1 MKPLTT
7 KAFELWLQEQAQLIK
22 RYREVEKSSVLAE
35 YNQLKLTVDSSEFQ
49 ANKGAFRR
57 TLLGKLRWLSTPQH
71 QQEKQLKALAKNA
84 DIILYLT
91 HTNEQIQE
99 LESYKMVWA
108 EEFETGRLSDTW
120 QTGFL
125 YASPA
130 LKKDHSHVSEQQA
143 YTQGK
148 NTQVVNRSLNILTK
162 KEKVTAAAWHPTKGM
177 IPCTCAY
184 TSDIW
189 HTSKAVAPAAGILQA
204 KVRCSGKAKHVL
216 CLTNSHAQK
225 ALPILPAN
233 KTEKNAIYTI
243 VWNDKEVINYVNNV
257 EVARS
262 KNPLSG
268 EALHVL
274 VRSYLPENQKAS
286 ASQLAIDWIRIYTK

>member
-7 KAFELWLQEQAQLIK
+7 KAFELWLQEQAQLIT
-22 RYREVEKSSVLAE
+22 RYRQVEKSSVLAE
-35 YNQLKLTVDSSEFQ
+35 YNQLKETIESPEFQ
-49 ANKGAFRR
+49 ADKDAFRR
-57 TLLGKLRWLSTPQH
+57 TLLGKIRWLSTPQH

-84 DIILYLT
+84 DIILYLS
-91 HTNEQIQE
+91 HTAEEIQE
-99 LESYKMVWA
+99 LESYKTVWA

-143 YTQGK
+143 YTRGK
-148 NTQVVNRSLNILTK
+148 NTQVANRSLNILTK
-162 KEKVTAAAWHPTKGM
+162 KEKVTATAWHPTKGM
-177 IPCTCAY
+177 IPCTFAY

-189 HTSKAVAPAAGILQA
+189 HTTKAIAPTEGILQA

-216 CLTNSHAQK
+216 CLTNSNAQK
-225 ALPILPAN
+225 TLPILPAN
-233 KTEKNAIYTI
+233 KIEKNAIYTI
-243 VWNDKEVINYVNNV
+243 VWNEKEVINYVNDV

-268 EALHVL
+268 EALHLL
-274 VRSYLPENQKAS
+274 VRSYLPENQKPGT
-286 ASQLAIDWIRIYTK
+286 SQLAIDWIRIYTK